1 MPHDSEACGPVIRNA
16 PTPPIMLPSPEM
28 NVVSKFRIV
37 QVFLCSPPQH
47 YAPLLHRLNL
57 IAYQNEI
64 RTIDIPS
71 NDGSS

>member
-37 QVFLCSPPQH
+37 Q
-47 YAPLLHRLNL
+47 
-57 IAYQNEI
+57 QNEI